1 MELLMSGA
9 WEGKLYDVIVMGGGP
24 AGATLAA
31 RLRKDPGLSVAIFE
45 SERFPREHI
54 GESFVPSAVS
64 SLQESGALGRV
75 LSSDCWIKKGGGY
88 YSWDAVRPWST
99 FFEHKAYER
108 DGYRRWAFH
117 ANRAELDDIL
127 LRHAEENGAE
137 VFEGTP
143 VKQVY
148 RRDGFTEVDLGEK
161 GSARCKVFVNAS
173 GRYSVTS
180 LGGPREFLSS
190 YRNIAIWSY
199 IRKGKPAQSL
209 PGDWNI
215 FRESG
220 VSPIGSF
227 AFEDGW
233 FWYIPIPLE
242 VDGRREVVHS
252 LGLVTDPRGLKSK
265 RDYMSPSVFM
275 ETARKVPFL
284 CDLVADAE
292 LIYDE
297 FRTTANYSRIS
308 HQMCSWENRE
318 IRVGDAAF
326 FVDPLFSTG
335 VHFALHHTAAA
346 AVLVRAAFDEAMPE
360 QHREDLWHDYDQML
374 RKQAQVFSL
383 AIDQWYNEISLAHP
397 GSVYWRERSERATF
411 EVRNATF
418 HYLVNGSL
426 DEDLLHVISQGND
439 AVEALSETGAWR
451 TSFAQL
457 QRLRPADDALVQLM
471 PNVKFRQSVT
481 LEHPIADSAED
492 KLDARPQAFD
502 HGPYWESPERHAH
515 EVAPRFGRPSPCLRF
530 YFEDGDHQDTV
541 RILWNRPNSALL
553 ERLSQPHAY
562 GPLLAG
568 CSLSERGLLD
578 QLLLKG
584 MMRVI
589 P

>member
-1 MELLMSGA
+1 MSQPWA
-9 WEGKLYDVIVMGGGP
+9 DKLYDVIVMGGGP

-31 RLRKDPGLSVAIFE
+31 RLRRDTRLSVAIFE
-45 SERFPREHI
+45 SEKFPRDHI
-54 GESFVPSAVS
+54 GESFVPSVVS
-64 SLQESGALGRV
+64 SLQESGALSRV
-75 LSSDCWIKKGGGY
+75 LASKCWIKKGGGY
-88 YSWDAVRPWST
+88 YSWDAVRPWAT
-99 FFEHKAYER
+99 FFEHKAYEQ
-108 DGYRRWAFH
+108 DGFRRWAFH
-117 ANRAELDDIL
+117 ANRAEFDEIL
-127 LRHAEENGAE
+127 LRYAQELGAE
-137 VFEGTP
+137 VFEETP
-143 VKQVY
+143 IKQVY

-161 GSARCKVFVNAS
+161 GSARCKLFVNAS

-190 YRNIAIWSY
+190 YRNIAIWNY
-199 IRKGKPAQSL
+199 IRKGRPAQSL

-242 VDGRREVVHS
+242 VNGKREMVHS
-252 LGLVTDPRGLKSK
+252 IGLVTDPKALKNK
-265 RDYMSPSVFM
+265 RDYMSASVFM
-275 ETARKVPFL
+275 ETARGVPFL
-284 CDLVADAE
+284 RDLLQEAE
-292 LIYDE
+292 FVHDE

-346 AVLVRAAFDEAMPE
+346 AVLVKAAFDESMPE

-374 RKQAQVFSL
+374 RKQAHVFSL

-397 GSVYWRERSERATF
+397 DSIYWGERSAKTTF

-426 DEDLLHVISQGND
+426 DEDLLHVISQGTD
-439 AVEALSETGAWR
+439 QVEALSEAGAWR
-451 TSFAQL
+451 KSHAEL
-457 QRLRPADDALVQLM
+457 QRLRPADDALVQLQ
-471 PNVKFRQSVT
+471 PNVRMRQSLT
-481 LEHPIADSAED
+481 LEHPLADASED
-492 KLDARPQAFD
+492 KQDTRPQAFD
-502 HGPYWESPERHAH
+502 HGPYWESPEEHAH

-530 YFEDGDHQDTV
+530 YFEDGNPQDTV
-541 RILWNRPNSALL
+541 RILWNRRNPALL
-553 ERLSQPHAY
+553 ERLSQPHPY
-562 GPLLAG
+562 GQLREG
-568 CSLSERGLLD
+568 CSLAEKVLLE
-578 QLLLKG
+578 QLLIKG
-584 MMRVI
+584 MMRVV
-589 P
+589 